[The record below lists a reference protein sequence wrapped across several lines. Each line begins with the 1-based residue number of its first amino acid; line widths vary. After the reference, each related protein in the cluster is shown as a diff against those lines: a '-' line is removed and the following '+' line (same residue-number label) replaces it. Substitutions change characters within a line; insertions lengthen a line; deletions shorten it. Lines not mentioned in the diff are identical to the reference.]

1 MIKVDIISGFLG
13 AGKTTIIKNLA
24 DILIKR
30 DESIVIIENEF
41 GQIGIDGKIL
51 MHNSLQL
58 YEITRGCLCCSLKGT
73 LINTLVE
80 IGQKVV
86 PDRIIIEPSGI
97 FILSEIFE
105 VLRHPEI
112 KEKMVINS
120 IISVIDGFHYLNQK
134 QKYNVFFENQIKYA
148 QKVILTKTNDIEAD
162 SIIRLM
168 SDIQL
173 INSSLC
179 IKAYEDLKKNDNELI
194 SFIEDNNSNDT
205 KYTPN
210 EELRLEH
217 NSIKLNAFGL
227 RLAGKYSY
235 ITLKSMLT
243 QLASNEYGNVLRAKG
258 FVEADDCLYEINYVN
273 GTIDIEESTVQSEP
287 VICIIG
293 ENLNKLRIKNHFL
306 GHLKN

>member
-1 MIKVDIISGFLG
+1 M
-13 AGKTTIIKNLA
+13 
-24 DILIKR
+24 
-30 DESIVIIENEF
+30 
-41 GQIGIDGKIL
+41 
-51 MHNSLQL
+51 L
-58 YEITRGCLCCSLKGT
+58 YEVIT
-73 LINTLVE
+73 
-80 IGQKVV
+80 
-86 PDRIIIEPSGI
+86 
-97 FILSEIFE
+97 
-105 VLRHPEI
+105 
-112 KEKMVINS
+112 
-120 IISVIDGFHYLNQK
+120 
-134 QKYNVFFENQIKYA
+134 
-148 QKVILTKTNDIEAD
+148 AD

-258 FVEADDCLYEINYVN
+258 FVEADDCLFV
-273 GTIDIEESTVQSEP
+273 
-287 VICIIG
+287 
-293 ENLNKLRIKNHFL
+293 
-306 GHLKN
+306 